1 MNPISETRYVRSV
14 DRAIDVIAAVA
25 RGDAPMTLGD
35 IVRAVSA
42 PKSTTLNIVRTL
54 VRRRLLET
62 DGATKKYRVGRLLLA
77 LVGSARESVD
87 LARLARPR
95 LNALAR
101 ATGESVLLG
110 VLEGDELVYLEK
122 VDSPQPIQYVA
133 QAGTRRPLHCTSG
146 GKLCLAMQPPAAWDS
161 YIERVGLRRYT
172 AKTITRPVELRREL
186 KRIRDRG
193 YAVSQGE
200 FIPDL
205 IGVSAP
211 VFEGHGGVFAGLLTV
226 PAPAFRMR
234 RNLTRVVTA
243 LREEAASLTLELG
256 ASMVAVRSGERK
268 VNGSM
273 ALARQRQ
280 S

>member
-1 MNPISETRYVRSV
+1 MNTSSETRYVRSV

-25 RGDAPMTLGD
+25 RGGAPMSLGD

-54 VRRRLLET
+54 VRRGLLEI
-62 DGATKKYRVGRLLLA
+62 DEATKKYRVGRLLLA
-77 LVGSARESVD
+77 LVGSARETVD
-87 LARLARPR
+87 LARLARPH

-122 VDSPQPIQYVA
+122 VDSSQPIQYVA

-146 GKLCLAMQPPAAWDS
+146 GKLCLAMQPTAAWDS
-161 YIERVGLRRYT
+161 YIERVGLRSYT
-172 AKTITRPVELRREL
+172 PKTITKPAELRREL
-186 KRIRDRG
+186 QRIRERG
-193 YAVSQGE
+193 YAVSEGE

-211 VFEGHGGVFAGLLTV
+211 VFEGEGRTFVGLLTV

-234 RNLTRVVTA
+234 RNQSGVVAA
-243 LREEAASLTLELG
+243 LRSEAASLTRELG
-256 ASMVAVRSGERK
+256 ASISAARSGERK
-268 VNGSM
+268 AVRRGGS
-273 ALARQRQ
+273 
-280 S
+280 